1 MTSMQANA
9 NVDNDCRIAVE
20 CHAYLSGGLVHSPGH
35 LPSDPGVGGA
45 ETEGAAQTSLV
56 VGQQQQRPKFD
67 NDDDDDD
74 DDDDER
80 QLDNSD
86 VSFGGQRK
94 NRLFRQPVCRG
105 TPNSR
110 WCRRRRRGLLF
121 C

>member
-1 MTSMQANA
+1 MQANA

-56 VGQQQQRPKFD
+56 VGQQQQQQRPTF
-67 NDDDDDD
+67 

-110 WCRRRRRGLLF
+110 WCRRRRRRGLLF